1 MPKKMFVDTE
11 EVRKPGK
18 LSFTDIPMNVYQ
30 KPLEQELSEGAFTP
44 EELKTIYH
52 DMYMIRTFEEMLHT
66 IKVLGMYRQHK
77 FSYTGPAH
85 LSIGEEAYAVG
96 EAFLLDENDF
106 IFGSHRGHHEV
117 LAKAMSAIRK
127 IPEEKLLEIMISYH
141 NGVQY
146 RIVRHR
152 YPNVGV
158 RELARKFFLYGMMSE
173 IFAKDT
179 GFGHGLGGSMHVFF
193 TPFGIY
199 PNNAIVGASACTATG
214 AALYKKCNQK
224 SGIVV
229 ANLGDGS
236 MGRGPV
242 WESINFSSMDQYHT
256 LWEDGYNRGG
266 LPIIFNIAN
275 NHYGMGGQTRG
286 ETMAFQQAA
295 RFGAGVAPNELH
307 AERVDGYNPL
317 AVIDAYRRKRKIIE
331 EEGGPVL
338 LEVMTYRLTGH
349 STSDGNPSY
358 RTKEELEA
366 WKTQDSIP
374 AFEQALV
381 RAGVTTAQ
389 ELAQLREAI
398 EVQNEEIFLLASDPE
413 ISPLADLRKNPG
425 YVENVMLSHGR
436 AEKLDDRTPEVNDL
450 TDNPRLQQIA
460 KRTRLAIDS
469 NGQELPKS
477 QAVQIRDALFES
489 LLYHFEKDPTMIS
502 YAEDIRDWG
511 GSYAVYRG
519 LSEALPYHRMFNAPI
534 SESAIVGSAVGY
546 AMAGGRAVVELM
558 FADFLGC
565 AGDEIFNQMA
575 KWQAMSGGALRMPV
589 VLRATIGS
597 KYGAQHSQDPSSLV
611 AHIPGLKVVMPA
623 TPYDAKGLM
632 NSALVG
638 TDPVVFFE
646 CQRIY
651 DQGELFHAGGVPEEY
666 YEIPI
671 GEPDVKL
678 EGSNVTILTV
688 GATLYRA
695 LEAAKR
701 LKAEFGISAEI
712 IDARTLV
719 PFSYEKLLA
728 SVKKTGFLLLVAD
741 AVSRGGFLNDIAA
754 NVTRMAFDDLD
765 APPIV
770 LGARNWI
777 APAFEYDKE
786 FAPQAQWMIDA
797 IHENFFPLKNYT
809 PVYDMSNS
817 EMIRRAKLGV

>member
-1 MPKKMFVDTE
+1 MPKEMFVNPN

-18 LSFTDIPMNVYQ
+18 ITFADIPMNVYH
-30 KPLEQELSEGAFTP
+30 KTIEQELADGAFTP
-44 EELKTIYH
+44 DDLKAIYH
-52 DMYMIRTFEEMLHT
+52 DMYVIRTFEEMLHA
-66 IKVLGMYRQHK
+66 IKVLGTYREHK
-77 FSYTGPAH
+77 FTYTGPAH

-96 EAFLLDENDF
+96 EAFLLDENDY

-117 LAKAMSAIRK
+117 IAKAMSAIRK
-127 IPEEKLLEIMISYH
+127 LSEEKLLEIMISYH
-141 NGVQY
+141 NGAQY
-146 RIVRHR
+146 RIVRR
-152 YPNVGV
+152 KYPNIGV
-158 RELARKFFLYGMMSE
+158 RELAQKFFLYGMMSE

-224 SGIVV
+224 DGIVV

-236 MGRGPV
+236 LGRGPV
-242 WESINFSSMDQYHT
+242 WESINFSAMDQYQT
-256 LWEDGYNRGG
+256 LWEDGYNHGG
-266 LPIIFNIAN
+266 LPIIFNVAN

-307 AERVDGYNPL
+307 AERVDGYDPL
-317 AVIDAYRRKRKIIE
+317 AVIDAYRRKRKIITE
-331 EEGGPVL
+331 QGGPVL

-366 WKTQDSIP
+366 WKKQDSIY
-374 AFEQALV
+374 AFEEKLV
-381 RAGVTTAQ
+381 NSSVSSSQ
-389 ELAQLREAI
+389 ELETIRKVI
-398 EVQNEEIFLLASDPE
+398 ETQNEEIFLLAADPE
-413 ISPLADLRKNPG
+413 ISPLANFKKNPG
-425 YVENVMLSHGR
+425 YVENVMFSRER
-436 AEKLDDRTPEVNDL
+436 AEKLDERIPEMNNLVG
-450 TDNPRLQQIA
+450 NPRLEQIR
-460 KRTRLAIDS
+460 KRARSALDS
-469 NGQELPKS
+469 NGTELPKS
-477 QAVQIRDALFES
+477 QAVQLRDAIFES
-489 LLYHFEKDPTMIS
+489 LLYRFGKDPSMIS

-611 AHIPGLKVVMPA
+611 AHIPGLQVVIPA

-638 TDPVVFFE
+638 TDPVIFFE

-651 DQGELFHAGGVPEEY
+651 DMGELFHEGGVPEEY

-678 EGSNVTILTV
+678 EGSDVTILTV

-695 LEAAKR
+695 LDAAKR
-701 LKAEFGISAEI
+701 LKSEFGVSAEI

-719 PFSYEKLLA
+719 PFFYDKLLA

-741 AVSRGGFLNDIAA
+741 AVTRGGFLNDIAA
-754 NVTRMAFDDLD
+754 NVTRMAFDYLD
-765 APPIV
+765 APPVVI
-770 LGARNWI
+770 GARNWI

-797 IHENFFPLKNYT
+797 IHENFFPLRDYI
-809 PVYDMSNS
+809 PVYDMSNR